1 MCCVFKVESL
11 SASDWQNAIDAELR
25 IQHYIC
31 DQVRQTRLKD
41 YENPF
46 RRATY
51 RNEEEMLAA
60 IGTIDDNSFVRQ
72 IARETEENLRRLEEM
87 RSRI

>member
-1 MCCVFKVESL
+1 
-11 SASDWQNAIDAELR
+11 
-25 IQHYIC
+25 
-31 DQVRQTRLKD
+31 
-41 YENPF
+41 
-46 RRATY
+46 
-51 RNEEEMLAA
+51 MLAA